1 MRLITILSALILLTL
16 SACSPPAETPAAI
29 EPAPTP
35 EAAAPVAASPAEN
48 PAPSSTVLST
58 NYVNAAT
65 ALAADDMKKAKES
78 LKALADES
86 TGEFKTLAQAA
97 ADAGDIEA
105 VRDKFKALSNLATTM
120 ELPPDH
126 AVAFC
131 PMYKG
136 GAKWVQKKGTL
147 ANPYFG
153 STMLTCGSFV
163 N

>member
-1 MRLITILSALILLTL
+1 MRLITILSALILLNL
-16 SACSPPAETPAAI
+16 AACAPSAETPAAKDSAPQQEPAAPVEAAPAETPA
-29 EPAPTP
+29 P
-35 EAAAPVAASPAEN
+35 
-48 PAPSSTVLST
+48 PSSVLST
-58 NYVNAAT
+58 NYIDAAT

-78 LKALADES
+78 LTALAKES
-86 TGEFKTLAQAA
+86 TGELKTLAEAA
-97 ADAGDIEA
+97 ADTGDIAAMRE
-105 VRDKFKALSNLATTM
+105 KFKALSTLATTM

-131 PMYKG
+131 PMFKG